1 MTFFRKSRVITALL
15 ALFSVLFMQ
24 LAVAAYAC
32 PSLVEGKTVAYSMA
46 SKSAM
51 DHAGMVGCEGTVDLE
66 QPSLCFEHSQFG
78 DQSSGKPELPS
89 PPPSLAAIVM
99 TVVRAIDVPVRPPS
113 NFIASSHLMRGS
125 TPPLTI
131 QNCCFRI

>member
-1 MTFFRKSRVITALL
+1 MKFFRKSRVLTAFI

-32 PSLVEGKTVAYSMA
+32 PSMTEGKTVAYSMA
-46 SKSAM
+46 STPAM
-51 DHAGMVGCEGTVDLE
+51 DHAGMIGCEGMVDLE

-78 DQSSGKPELPS
+78 NQSSGKPELPN
-89 PPPSLAAIVM
+89 PAPSLAVIVM
-99 TVVRAIDVPVRPPS
+99 TVVRTIDAPVRPPS

>member
-1 MTFFRKSRVITALL
+1 MTFFRKSRIITALF
-15 ALFSVLFMQ
+15 ALVSVLFMQ

-32 PSLVEGKTVAYSMA
+32 PSLVEGKTVAYAMA
-46 SKSAM
+46 SEPAM

-89 PPPSLAAIVM
+89 PPPSIAAIVM
-99 TVVRAIDVPVRPPS
+99 TVVRTIDAPIRPQIH
-113 NFIASSHLMRGS
+113 FVTASHLMRGS